1 MGETQEHAE
10 LPDAAGGR
18 ASGRLAPRLALSRF
32 ARDENGGT
40 VIEYGL
46 IAALVFLVIVGAMT
60 AFSDNTK
67 AMFDMIAEK
76 IGGS

>member
-1 MGETQEHAE
+1 M
-10 LPDAAGGR
+10 
-18 ASGRLAPRLALSRF
+18 
-32 ARDENGGT
+32 
-40 VIEYGL
+40 IEYGL